1 MRTPDQLRN
10 CDEIDRLLIQANAI
24 TGLLRIEPADEC
36 VRADDDVMNA
46 AWLLSDMLHSVQVL
60 LQENERLAE
69 VDHGL
74 HRDAPAPAD

>member
-24 TGLLRIEPADEC
+24 TGLLRVEPAGED

-46 AWLLSDMLHSVQVL
+46 AWLLSDMLQRVQVL
-60 LQENERLAE
+60 LQENERLSDSE
-69 VDHGL
+69 V
-74 HRDAPAPAD
+74 AP